1 MNIVKYFTNC
11 IAVFQGGGCK
21 AIAYIGAY
29 EKAYEEGMFFSE
41 LAGTSA
47 GAVIAAL
54 IAAGGSPKDLRKVVN
69 DVNFSQFKKPCGKS
83 CWPVRLAEA
92 ALAWNEKRK
101 HQHPQK
107 DNFWQTIKECKPYS
121 WKALNKNL
129 GFFDS
134 EVIEVKMREWLK
146 ELTGKDNVTFADLAP
161 NLHIVATDVVNKSV
175 MEWNKNDTPD
185 MPVAKAVRA
194 SCSIPVYFTPTER
207 IWVDGG
213 LMSNCPDF
221 IFGDDPNYYQM
232 LTLRVKSEQEDV
244 NGFDGF
250 VNYGKQLV
258 NTIVEGADNLQHTFV
273 SSPNNIEIMTTGIS
287 ATDFDLIT
295 PQVIDELIGDGYRS
309 MKDFLDR
316 KEAEFEQKQQQGIDD
331 FWPRVILKHR
341 EQMYSMLSYWGYVAY
356 EEVFVSCV
364 DTSWSWSIF
373 PTLLGWINKGAKI
386 VVYVSSKTPTDKRES
401 SRQRMLQAMGCLLV
415 EEQNLPFLGYFFV
428 NKNGG
433 RAVVYQEKPSFDA
446 KVYNDVLDG
455 IVIRG
460 WIDQLKSKTRLEN
473 YQKVDIKLVAVGAD
487 EIINLLKKDRI
498 YRNADMHF
506 ERVELSKLLFL
517 NSTIRSLKYK
527 HIYHMFDVYRRYGL
541 EPFSPAALVFKDQ
554 KRSYIGPPVV
564 EVHDGKYY
572 VIEGNTRCLYAFKHG
587 VSEMEVLVVENVKTK
602 LPVGDEKNSYAI
614 DKVIITE
621 REIKA
626 KERYQGFDYSLFR
639 HIEECIRPY
648 DSYML

>member
-207 IWVDGG
+207 IWEVMMTDGTTRHIPMIDFHIPSSSSNLHVVEDVCDALGMKQGYIVDSGASFHFIGDRLLTQEELMRLLIDALLFCPIVDGVWI
-213 LMSNCPDF
+213 SH
-221 IFGDDPNYYQM
+221 Q
-232 LTLRVKSEQEDV
+232 LRE
-244 NGFDGF
+244 
-250 VNYGKQLV
+250 
-258 NTIVEGADNLQHTFV
+258 
-273 SSPNNIEIMTTGIS
+273 
-287 ATDFDLIT
+287 
-295 PQVIDELIGDGYRS
+295 RS
-309 MKDFLDR
+309 CSLRIDR
-316 KEAEFEQKQQQGIDD
+316 KNGVET
-331 FWPRVILKHR
+331 H
-341 EQMYSMLSYWGYVAY
+341 VAKR
-356 EEVFVSCV
+356 
-364 DTSWSWSIF
+364 
-373 PTLLGWINKGAKI
+373 LG
-386 VVYVSSKTPTDKRES
+386 R
-401 SRQRMLQAMGCLLV
+401 
-415 EEQNLPFLGYFFV
+415 
-428 NKNGG
+428 
-433 RAVVYQEKPSFDA
+433 
-446 KVYNDVLDG
+446 
-455 IVIRG
+455 
-460 WIDQLKSKTRLEN
+460 
-473 YQKVDIKLVAVGAD
+473 
-487 EIINLLKKDRI
+487 
-498 YRNADMHF
+498 
-506 ERVELSKLLFL
+506 
-517 NSTIRSLKYK
+517 
-527 HIYHMFDVYRRYGL
+527 
-541 EPFSPAALVFKDQ
+541 
-554 KRSYIGPPVV
+554 
-564 EVHDGKYY
+564 
-572 VIEGNTRCLYAFKHG
+572 
-587 VSEMEVLVVENVKTK
+587 
-602 LPVGDEKNSYAI
+602 
-614 DKVIITE
+614 
-621 REIKA
+621 
-626 KERYQGFDYSLFR
+626 
-639 HIEECIRPY
+639 
-648 DSYML
+648 